1 MSYITDIFAFQDWIE
16 YESSITPNEI
26 ALWYALVRIFNK
38 LGNPEELSIP
48 ISTLIPKCKLSRNS
62 IYKSRNRLK
71 QLGLIDFKDRKGNQ
85 SSVYKTIKFKKP
97 SIEKNEA
104 ICNLRPEIMEKN
116 ANSCDFPNT
125 FDDSEVYKDLCTKIE
140 TQTDTQMDTQVSTQ
154 SDTQMDT
161 QMDTQQTSEPALEC
175 GLQNRLK
182 TKIKNKTKIKDN
194 ITRINTRNI
203 KIAQSDK
210 ITREL
215 EDAPTEKIFI
225 EIPLVGDKVYKM
237 PERLVDEYQELYT
250 GIDVRQEIKEYKA
263 WTLSNPT
270 KRKTERGILR
280 SINLWLEKNQNRG
293 NKNPSGG
300 VNRDGKTSYDI
311 EEYERYC
318 RDKLMKPKSTDA
330 FMEALKEEQGQPE
343 FIEVEA
349 K

>member
-97 SIEKNEA
+97 SIEKNET
-104 ICNLRPEIMEKN
+104 ICNLRPETIQEN
-116 ANSCDFPNT
+116 INSCDFPNT
-125 FDDSEVYKDLCTKIE
+125 FDDRAVYKNLRTKIE
-140 TQTDTQMDTQVSTQ
+140 TQ

-161 QMDTQQTSEPALEC
+161 QMDTQVNTQQTSELALEC
-175 GLQNRLK
+175 GLQGALK
-182 TKIKNKTKIKDN
+182 NKIKNN

-203 KIAQSDK
+203 NIVAQSDK

-215 EDAPTEKIFI
+215 LEEPDEKIFI

-237 PERLVDEYQELYT
+237 PKSLVDEYQKLYT
-250 GIDVRQEIKEYKA
+250 GIDVKQQVREYKA
-263 WTLSNPT
+263 WTLSNPA

-280 SINLWLEKNQNRG
+280 SINLWLEKNQNSG
-293 NKNPSGG
+293 NKNSSVG
-300 VNRDGKTSYDI
+300 VNRDGKASYDI
-311 EEYERYC
+311 EGYQSFC
-318 RDKLMKPKSTDA
+318 RDNLMSQNPTDA
-330 FMEALKEEQGQPE
+330 FSETLDEQEKLE
-343 FIEVEA
+343 FIEVEVT
-349 K
+349 